1 MNHISHNSLVGFY
14 RVLTLVSLPLTF
26 LAHAEERLGAQKYQ
40 RMAKTLDK
48 EE

>member
-26 LAHAEERLGAQKYQ
+26 LANAEEKLGAQKYQ